1 MLGKG
6 DSAVGY
12 SALAKIIAV
21 IFVITSIITVV
32 FVKDRSC
39 QEAKSGKEAERLT
52 IKDALHV
59 IAGNDQLKVF
69 IGIVLCYN
77 LVVQL
82 AGGIAIYY
90 FKYVTGN
97 EGLYPIF
104 TTAAQFAEIAALF
117 LFPILSNY
125 FTKKQVFAIASFSPA
140 IGLAGVVLCGFF
152 APQNRVI
159 VAISGIFYKLGS
171 GLTLGATTIML
182 ADVIDYGQVK
192 LGSRNESIIASFQT
206 LLVKTASAVS
216 AWLIGVGLTIVGY
229 VANAEQSASTIMG
242 MRVLMGVVPSVITIL
257 AFVIYAKGYK
267 LEGTYLEEIME
278 KVKGNKTEETEE

>member
-1 MLGKG
+1 M
-6 DSAVGY
+6 
-12 SALAKIIAV
+12 

-59 IAGNDQLKVF
+59 IGGNDQPKVF

-117 LFPILSNY
+117 LFPTFLTIL
-125 FTKKQVFAIASFSPA
+125 QR
-140 IGLAGVVLCGFF
+140 
-152 APQNRVI
+152 NR
-159 VAISGIFYKLGS
+159 YLQ
-171 GLTLGATTIML
+171 LP
-182 ADVIDYGQVK
+182 
-192 LGSRNESIIASFQT
+192 
-206 LLVKTASAVS
+206 VS
-216 AWLIGVGLTIVGY
+216 ALQLVSQELY
-229 VANAEQSASTIMG
+229 
-242 MRVLMGVVPSVITIL
+242 
-257 AFVIYAKGYK
+257 FVDS
-267 LEGTYLEEIME
+267 LHHRTW
-278 KVKGNKTEETEE
+278 